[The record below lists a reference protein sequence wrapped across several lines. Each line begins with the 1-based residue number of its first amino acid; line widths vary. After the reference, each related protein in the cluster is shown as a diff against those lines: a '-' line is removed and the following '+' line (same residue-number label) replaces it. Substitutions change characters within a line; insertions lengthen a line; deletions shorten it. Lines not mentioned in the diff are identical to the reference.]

1 MNRIYSIITFLFLT
15 IVATNA
21 QKIGY
26 INSQEILASLPEVKQ
41 ANSDIEVMKTMFQKK
56 GEDMVKELQA
66 KYQDLQKKQQS
77 GELAPVEIEKQ
88 SALLK
93 LEEAKL
99 GEFEKSSQDK
109 IYAKTEELLKPIQ
122 DRVNKAI
129 KDVATENGFLYIFDS
144 GMGVILYSDPA
155 SDATKMVKDK
165 LGITTTTAAAPK

>member
-129 KDVATENGFLYIFDS
+129 KDVATEKGFLYIFDS

-155 SDATKMVKDK
+155 ADATKMVKDK
-165 LGITTTTAAAPK
+165 LGIATTTAAAPK